1 MRAMSSENPLLR
13 DRFVDFLLHDV
24 LDVTSLT
31 RCAYFADHERE
42 TFDLYLTAC
51 RRLARTRLFPTYRPM
66 DEAPPRLEAGRVI
79 VHPEVKRLWRDLV
92 ELGALTATRPASVG
106 GQQMPLSVAALA
118 HAYLMAGNLS
128 AYGYVGLT
136 TGAAHLIEAF
146 GADALKAVFMTP
158 MYDGRWSGTMALTE
172 PQAGSSLADVTTSA
186 SPTAHGHHLIRGSKI
201 FISGGDHD
209 ATENVVHLVLAR
221 IDGAPAGTKGISLF
235 AVPRLRP
242 SQTGMLANGTLANG
256 TLATGTLVGN
266 DVHVS
271 GVIHKIGWRGLPS
284 LALSFGEE
292 NDCHGWLVGPP
303 HEGLRCM
310 FQMMNEARIM
320 IGLNGAATAS
330 VAYLESLAY
339 AKDRPQGRSLTEKDA
354 SRPPVPIVE
363 HADVRRML
371 LRQKAIVEG
380 ALCLLGTVSRYADLS
395 DHSDDADER
404 ARSKKLLDLL
414 TPIAK
419 TFPAEQGFEA
429 NALSLQIHGG
439 YGYSSEYLPEA
450 WLRDQK
456 LNSIHEGTT
465 GIQGL
470 DLLGRKVVAGG
481 GATLALFREEVLSDL
496 SAAESANVDRTQLV
510 AVRDALEQLVALTAT
525 LAQRGLVGDVEG
537 MMAHS
542 ADYLSTFSIVVI
554 AWQWTRMWSVAAR
567 REHDAFTRGIERAA
581 RYWITTEIPRAA
593 QLAALCVSAD
603 RSYLDVRSDEL

>member
-1 MRAMSSENPLLR
+1 MASDNPLIR

-31 RCAYFADHERE
+31 RCPHFAEHERE
-42 TFDLYLTAC
+42 TFDLYVAAC
-51 RRLARTRLFPTYRPM
+51 RRLARSRLFPTYRTM
-66 DEAPPRLEAGRVI
+66 DEAPPRLESGRVI
-79 VHPEVKRLWRDLV
+79 VHAEVKRLFRELV
-92 ELGALTATRPASVG
+92 DLGALSATRPTSVG
-106 GQQMPLSVAALA
+106 GQQLPMTVAALA

-146 GADALKAVFMTP
+146 GSDALRSTFMTP
-158 MYDGRWSGTMALTE
+158 MYEGRWSGTMALTE
-172 PQAGSSLADVTTSA
+172 PQAGSSLADVTSSATPTSE
-186 SPTAHGHHLIRGSKI
+186 GHHLIRGSKI

-209 ATENVVHLVLAR
+209 AAENVVHLVLAR
-221 IDGAPAGTKGISLF
+221 IDGAPRGTKGISLF

-242 SQTGMLANGTLANG
+242 DPGGA
-256 TLATGTLVGN
+256 LVPN

-284 LALSFGEE
+284 VALSLGES
-292 NDCHGWLVGPP
+292 NDCRGWLVGPP

-320 IGLNGAATAS
+320 VGLNAASTAS

-339 AKDRPQGRSLTEKDA
+339 AKERTQGRSITEKDA
-354 SRPPVPIVE
+354 SRPPVALVA

-371 LRQKAIVEG
+371 LRQKSIVEG
-380 ALCLLGTVSRYADLS
+380 ALCVLGAVSRYADLS
-395 DHSDDADER
+395 EHSADADER
-404 ARSKKLLDLL
+404 ARSQKLLDLL

-419 TFPAEQGFEA
+419 TFPAEKGFEA
-429 NALSLQIHGG
+429 NTLALQIHGG

-481 GATLALFREEVLSDL
+481 GATLALFADEVLADL
-496 SAAESANVDRTQLV
+496 AKAEAVSGVDAASIQTTRE
-510 AVRDALEQLVALTAT
+510 ALHRLVALTAT
-525 LAQRGLVGDVEG
+525 LAQRGLTGDVEG
-537 MMAHS
+537 MMGHS
-542 ADYLSTFSIVVI
+542 ADYLEAFSIVVV
-554 AWQWTRMWSVAAR
+554 AWQWARMWAAAAR
-567 REHDAFTRGIERAA
+567 RGEDAFVRGIVRAA
-581 RYWITTEIPRAA
+581 RYWIATEVPRVS
-593 QLAALCVSAD
+593 QLAALSEGTD
-603 RSYLDVRSDEL
+603 RSYLDAREDEL